1 MVRTPDAF
9 WGNLAVET
17 VVTEWRSGAIR
28 WLHIVSRS
36 AWIGMPIA
44 EMIPVE
50 RSIPMAWI
58 AAAALT
64 S

>member
-1 MVRTPDAF
+1 MVRTPDAAL
-9 WGNLAVET
+9 GNLAVET

-28 WLHIVSRS
+28 WLHIASRL
-36 AWIGMPIA
+36 AWIGMPVA
-44 EMIPVE
+44 EIVPIE
-50 RSIPMAWI
+50 RSIPIAWI